1 VSLSNGSNTYLI
13 TLSGRNTFRA
23 VEEVLSL
30 LGSLGAY
37 ILDIRQAIV
46 LDAISLATVAEFSPT
61 LSEEELTK
69 ELLFV
74 CHKNGLH
81 LNFQRITSLD
91 MPHLSLEK
99 GRKKYIITLVGN
111 YLYATHLSTV
121 LGVLHPFGAK
131 IDSIKRL
138 SPIKPLNKKH
148 AEGVCAIEL
157 MVEGEDLDI
166 STIRKRFLELSREMN
181 IDMGIQEDTPYR
193 RHRRLIAF
201 DMDST
206 LIQTEVIDELAR
218 LKGVKEEVSLI
229 TEMAMRGEIDFKE
242 SLRKRVRMLEGLEV
256 SRLKEVAE
264 GLPLTEGAH
273 KLIQN
278 LKVLGYKIAIISGG
292 FTFFGNHLKKKLG
305 IDYVCANR
313 LEIREGRLTG
323 RILGEIIDG
332 EKKAQLLRQIAKK
345 EKISLEQV
353 IAVGDGANDL
363 PMLNLA
369 GLGIAFR
376 AKPVVQEG
384 AKQSLTNMGLDAIL
398 YFIGLT
404 ETEAVL

>member
-1 VSLSNGSNTYLI
+1 MSLSNGSNTYLI